1 MKKSLLLY
9 PIIVGALVCFIGLTL
24 HIGKDWHTNPKS
36 NPANQSS
43 DQALFNQQHINDLSP
58 YQIIADQLLSQLNS
72 PFVILLLQILAI
84 LIISKLFGFIIK
96 KLGQPSVIGE
106 MIAGIFLGPS
116 LIGYYFPDIFNFLF
130 PKNSFSN
137 LQFLSQVGLV
147 FFMFIIGMELD
158 FDHLKS
164 KAKNAL
170 LISHVSIF
178 FPFLLGICMSFILF
192 KEFAP
197 TDVNFTS
204 FALFMGISISITAF
218 PILARILHERKLTK
232 TPLGDLAITCA
243 AIDDVTAWC
252 ILATVIAI
260 VRSSGLESA
269 LFTFTVSILFFMIMF
284 YLIRPWIKKIN
295 SRENFDLNHN
305 KYSVI
310 VVFIVLIFSASFTE
324 IIGIH
329 AFFGAFV
336 AGTIMPHHLNIKT
349 LHLEKLEDVSTLVL
363 LPIFFAFT
371 GLRTQINLLNDGHLW
386 ITCGWIILVAV
397 MGKFGGSTLI
407 SKITGHPWKVALS
420 IGALMNTRGLM
431 ELIVLN
437 IGYDLGILS
446 PTLFTIMV
454 IMALFTTM
462 MTGPLLNLIN
472 YLFAKKSLL

>member
-1 MKKSLLLY
+1 MKKSLMLY
-9 PIIVGALVCFIGLTL
+9 PMIVGILVCFIGLCI
-24 HIGKDWHTNPKS
+24 HIG
-36 NPANQSS
+36 
-43 DQALFNQQHINDLSP
+43 NDLYTNSKSGQSIQNSNQVPLNETNISDSSP
-58 YQIIADQLLSQLNS
+58 YSIITDQLLNQLNS
-72 PFVILLLQILAI
+72 PFVILLLQILTI

-96 KLGQPSVIGE
+96 KFGQPSVIGE

-116 LIGYYFPDIFNFLF
+116 LIGHFFPEFFNFLF

-158 FDHLKS
+158 FENIKS

-178 FPFLLGICMSFILF
+178 FPFLLGICSSFILF

-197 TDVNFTS
+197 PDVNFTS

-252 ILATVIAI
+252 ILAAVIAI

-269 LFTFTVSILFFMIMF
+269 LFTFTVSILFFIIMF
-284 YLIRPWIKKIN
+284 YVIRPWIKKIS
-295 SRENFDLNHN
+295 SRESHDNNHD
-305 KYSVI
+305 KSSVI
-310 VVFIVLIFSASFTE
+310 IVFIILLLSASLTE

-329 AFFGAFV
+329 AFFGAFI
-336 AGTIMPHHLNIKT
+336 AGAIMPQKFNIKT

-386 ITCGWIILVAV
+386 ITCGCIIIIAV
-397 MGKFGGSTLI
+397 LGKFGGSTFI
-407 SKITGHPWKVALS
+407 SKLIGHSWKESLS

-437 IGYDLGILS
+437 IGYDLGILT

-462 MTGPLLNLIN
+462 MTGPVLNLLD
-472 YLFAKKSLL
+472 YLFRKKSLV